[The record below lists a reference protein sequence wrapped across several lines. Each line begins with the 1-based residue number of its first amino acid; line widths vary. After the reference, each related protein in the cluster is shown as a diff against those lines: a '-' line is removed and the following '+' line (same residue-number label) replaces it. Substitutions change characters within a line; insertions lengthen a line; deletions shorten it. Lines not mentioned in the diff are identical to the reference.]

1 MRNMEIISVK
11 IDQLKELG
19 FTDSGVKR
27 YLNTVT
33 DYSNML
39 LEKSQRC
46 GEVRKAK
53 DSAVEINYENVQEAS
68 RVISSHFGNEKQ
80 PSWKLWTQGVEYL
93 LTALCGYLG
102 SQATQTN
109 APAYFTLLFIIAAI
123 AGVIL
128 FMIRKT
134 SKK

>member
-1 MRNMEIISVK
+1 MEIIDVK
-11 IDQLKELG
+11 TEKLKELG

-27 YLNTVT
+27 YQNTVT

-39 LEKSQRC
+39 LEKSLKC

-53 DSAVEINYENVQEAS
+53 DSEVEINYENVQEAS
-68 RVISSHFGNEKQ
+68 QIISSHFGYEKQ
-80 PSWKLWTQGVEYL
+80 PAWKLWTQGIEYL
-93 LTALCGYLG
+93 LTASCGYFG
-102 SQATQTN
+102 SRATQEN

-123 AGVIL
+123 VGVIL
-128 FMIRKT
+128 FISRKT